1 MAKINSHNE
10 WDKVREI
17 IVGTATGTSATI
29 EWHSPKEIEP
39 KVYKEALSL
48 CKEATPKRVLDET
61 NEDLDNLAKVLKNY
75 GAKVFRPNVHD
86 ISKIYSSPFWS
97 SNGNN
102 VYNVRDLN
110 LVVGNNVIESPSQS
124 ISRYFETT
132 TLYDIWYKYFE
143 EGFTWISAPKPLLKN
158 DPLEPYF
165 KDEKDRV
172 LTEEDFRHKELTKG
186 RVEKLHKLSEQ
197 EILFEAANTLRI
209 GKDLLYLVSS
219 SGNYKGA
226 KWLNSVLKGQYN
238 VHTTDK
244 LYRASHIDSTVF
256 CLKPGLVLFNSKR
269 ANKNNIPNIFD
280 KWEKLW
286 FDDVAPPTEDE
297 LDLQNN
303 VRDKIAKRL
312 KELGFKTNV
321 SSMASPWVGMNF
333 LSLDKETVVVDER
346 QRSLIK
352 FLEEKKFKV
361 IPVKMRHMYTQGGG
375 IHCATLDTVRD
386 SKLESYI

>member
-1 MAKINSHNE
+1 MKINSHNE
-10 WDKVREI
+10 WDKLKEV
-17 IVGTATGTSATI
+17 IVGSATGTSATI
-29 EWHSPKEIEP
+29 EWYKPEKIDE
-39 KVYKEALSL
+39 KVYEEALLL
-48 CKEATPKRVLDET
+48 CREATPKKVLEET
-61 NEDLDNLAKVLKNY
+61 AEDLDSLAKVLENW

-102 VYNVRDLN
+102 IYNVRDLN
-110 LVVGNNVIESPSQS
+110 LVVGNNVIESPSHS
-124 ISRYFETT
+124 ISRYFEST

-143 EGFTWISAPKPLLKN
+143 DGFTWISAPKPILRE
-158 DPLEPYF
+158 DPLKPYF
-165 KDEKDRV
+165 RDEKERK
-172 LTEEDFRHKELTKG
+172 LTDEDLKHKELTQG
-186 RVEKLHKLSEQ
+186 RLEKLHKLDEN

-226 KWLNSVLKGQYN
+226 KWLSSVLKNEYN

-269 ANKNNIPNIFD
+269 AKKDNVPEIFN

-286 FDDVAPPTEDE
+286 FDDVAPPTDDE
-297 LDLQNN
+297 LNLQNN
-303 VRDKIAKRL
+303 IRDKIAKRL
-312 KELGFKTNV
+312 KELGFNTNV

-333 LSLDKETVVVDER
+333 LSLDKETVLCDER
-346 QRSLIK
+346 QKSLIK
-352 FLEEKKFKV
+352 FFENKKFKV
-361 IPVKMRHMYTQGGG
+361 ITAKMRHMYTQGGG

-386 SKLESYI
+386 SIYESYI